1 MKQSRNTHKEPLN
14 PEVFSFPDVQWDESL
29 FNFDFDEDFS
39 ELTFTPEDLQTLTES
54 MNDFIESSN
63 MDDNIQDFLKREE
76 QELLSLSFETI
87 DTETMRNIKD
97 MLERDDKDLKEFA
110 ESLYYMR

>member
-1 MKQSRNTHKEPLN
+1 MKQSRNTHIEQLN
-14 PEVFSFPDVQWDESL
+14 PEVFSFPEYQEIEW
-29 FNFDFDEDFS
+29 FDNPKYDEDFS
-39 ELTFTPEDLQTLTES
+39 ELTFTPEDLQRLTAS

-63 MDDNIQDFLKREE
+63 MDDSIQDFLKREE

-97 MLERDDKDLKEFA
+97 MLERDEKELKEFA